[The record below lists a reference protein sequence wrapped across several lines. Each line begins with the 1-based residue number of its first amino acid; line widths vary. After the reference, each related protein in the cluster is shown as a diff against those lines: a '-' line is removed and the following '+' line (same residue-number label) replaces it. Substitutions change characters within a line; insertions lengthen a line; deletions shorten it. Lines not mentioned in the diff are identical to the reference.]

1 MSVID
6 LKTLYETDDLEW
18 LSATIELLKNR
29 QFHALDVENLIEEL
43 EYLGRSEK
51 NKVFSKLRN
60 IVAHLLLL
68 QYWESER
75 EYNANGWREEI
86 YNWRDELDREL
97 TTNLRNYLKENL
109 DLVYGRALM
118 SVKKKTGYSVN
129 FPEMRPS
136 DYTLENLLDFDWE

>member
-29 QFHALDVENLIEEL
+29 QFNALDVENLIEEL

-51 NKVFSKLRN
+51 SKVFSKLRN

-97 TTNLRNYLKENL
+97 TTNLRNYLEENL
-109 DLVYGRALM
+109 DLVYERAFR
-118 SVKKKTGYSVN
+118 SVKKKTGSSVN